1 MINYY
6 TFILLEE
13 VILWLIAL
21 NQYHNIV
28 HSNTTILF
36 GHQKKSITDT
46 YSVFC
51 IWIPIHIVFC
61 FFRLFFFLIE
71 RKSINLFTL
80 RVIWYVLLILFL
92 LFIIPILIYMTTE
105 IKHISP
111 YDSIGEKLQNDKKAN
126 IFYIKEFLLG
136 IIILIHCIVQAVYG
150 NMVIGLF
157 IIIYT
162 IFLFYFGMADVLQD
176 DNYNSPDYG
185 YLYKDKKMYE
195 KYFIPQ
201 LVQFCLNKE
210 YRYQHVKIA
219 NENIDNIKNGMWV
232 LIKIISRT
240 ICKKLK

>member
-80 RVIWYVLLILFL
+80 RVIWFINLISF
-92 LFIIPILIYMTTE
+92 
-105 IKHISP
+105 
-111 YDSIGEKLQNDKKAN
+111 
-126 IFYIKEFLLG
+126 
-136 IIILIHCIVQAVYG
+136 V
-150 NMVIGLF
+150 
-157 IIIYT
+157 
-162 IFLFYFGMADVLQD
+162 
-176 DNYNSPDYG
+176 YNSDID
-185 YLYKDKKMYE
+185 LYDNR
-195 KYFIPQ
+195 
-201 LVQFCLNKE
+201 NKT
-210 YRYQHVKIA
+210 YIT
-219 NENIDNIKNGMWV
+219 
-232 LIKIISRT
+232 L
-240 ICKKLK
+240 